1 MKVKY
6 LRAIL
11 IDLKCRQEELTYM
24 YSTFYVW
31 TTPQL
36 WMLLIVMS
44 AQFFSRLL
52 SVCIQI
58 LQILSAGSQFSMHRN
73 YILGMSDAIN
83 FGVRAMVAYVTRA

>member
-11 IDLKCRQEELTYM
+11 TNLHRQHN
-24 YSTFYVW
+24 
-31 TTPQL
+31 
-36 WMLLIVMS
+36 LLIVMS
-44 AQFFSRLL
+44 AQCFSRLL